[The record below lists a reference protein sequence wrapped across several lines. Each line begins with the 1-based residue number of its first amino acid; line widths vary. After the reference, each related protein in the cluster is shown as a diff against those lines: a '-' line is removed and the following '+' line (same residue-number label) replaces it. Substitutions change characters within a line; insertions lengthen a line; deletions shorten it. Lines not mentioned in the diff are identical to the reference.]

1 MGTDEPANLD
11 GEQPIAAGLGLSAL
25 DVDMDP
31 EMTRIMS
38 ETQEAAE
45 AIRQSFVSASRARDE
60 TITQARSEADRMRA
74 EAGMALAD
82 ARAEADKLTAESN
95 DEIEARLKEAE
106 EESAR
111 RLAQAADQADELLRD
126 ARAEH
131 AALSE
136 TIPRLRAAVAEMET
150 FIEAFRHATRRF
162 EDATGEMPIADE
174 TDGYQPSSAEIG
186 NGTTSRERPTDHP
199 PDQARDSKQ
208 AAFET
213 LRSLSI

>member
-126 ARAEH
+126 ARADTRQDD
-131 AALSE
+131 SRMQ
-136 TIPRLRAAVAEMET
+136 PVKCRLRTRPMDTNHQAL
-150 FIEAFRHATRRF
+150 RLAT
-162 EDATGEMPIADE
+162 
-174 TDGYQPSSAEIG
+174 
-186 NGTTSRERPTDHP
+186 ERPHVNAQPITLP
-199 PDQARDSKQ
+199 TKRETASKP
-208 AAFET
+208 
-213 LRSLSI
+213 RSKR